1 MCQIITINTKE
12 QGSNINIKLPTKGAH
27 EEGGTGDDG
36 QESDYLGD
44 NSEVNS
50 SDTSSYN
57 HNYQTMHKEVLGK
70 EQIYKK
76 MTNLHVECLFIAHIA
91 KTT

>member
-12 QGSNINIKLPTKGAH
+12 QGSNINIKLPTKGAN
-27 EEGGTGDDG
+27 EEGGAEDDG
-36 QESDYLGD
+36 EESDYLGD

-57 HNYQTMHKEVLGK
+57 HNHQTMHRKGTGK
-70 EQIYKK
+70 R
-76 MTNLHVECLFIAHIA
+76 TNL
-91 KTT
+91 

>member
-12 QGSNINIKLPTKGAH
+12 QGSNINIKLPTKGAD
-27 EEGGTGDDG
+27 EEAGTEDDG

-57 HNYQTMHKEVLGK
+57 HNYQTMPRKGTGK
-70 EQIYKK
+70 R
-76 MTNLHVECLFIAHIA
+76 TNL
-91 KTT
+91 

>member
-1 MCQIITINTKE
+1 MCQIIIINTKE
-12 QGSNINIKLPTKGAH
+12 QGSNINIKLRTKGAD
-27 EEGGTGDDG
+27 EEAGAEDDS

-57 HNYQTMHKEVLGK
+57 HNYETMPRKGNGK
-70 EQIYKK
+70 R
-76 MTNLHVECLFIAHIA
+76 TNL
-91 KTT
+91 

>member
-12 QGSNINIKLPTKGAH
+12 QGSNINMKLPIKGAD
-27 EEGGTGDDG
+27 EEGGTKDDG

-57 HNYQTMHKEVLGK
+57 HNYQKMHRKGTGK
-70 EQIYKK
+70 R
-76 MTNLHVECLFIAHIA
+76 TNL
-91 KTT
+91 